1 MRGSCLQTGGVGGG
15 GHSPP
20 LVPRRLVR
28 VWRRCG
34 QRPLPSGLR
43 PTSPSPQVSAGQ
55 GEKYTRLELQRRY
68 RGDALEALCGMTP
81 FCRKAPHER
90 KAALRRAADAA
101 DAADT
106 AAAADAAA
114 DAAAAAGGG
123 ADGGGG
129 LDVTLDV
136 ITSTH
141 RVWLGTGG
149 FAECPEAL
157 Y

>member
-1 MRGSCLQTGGVGGG
+1 MTSTLSLLLDDPALSEAQKKMLRLHLQQSRHMQHQLSVWEEPAPSVLGLT
-15 GHSPP
+15 PP
-20 LVPRRLVR
+20 
-28 VWRRCG
+28 
-34 QRPLPSGLR
+34 
-43 PTSPSPQVSAGQ
+43 SA
-55 GEKYTRLELQRRY
+55 
-68 RGDALEALCGMTP
+68 AEA
-81 FCRKAPHER
+81 
-90 KAALRRAADAA
+90 AAAADADADIA
-101 DAADT
+101 DAD
-106 AAAADAAA
+106 AADAAA

>member
-1 MRGSCLQTGGVGGG
+1 
-15 GHSPP
+15 
-20 LVPRRLVR
+20 
-28 VWRRCG
+28 
-34 QRPLPSGLR
+34 
-43 PTSPSPQVSAGQ
+43 
-55 GEKYTRLELQRRY
+55 
-68 RGDALEALCGMTP
+68 MTP

-90 KAALRRAADAA
+90 KAALRRAA
-101 DAADT
+101 
-106 AAAADAAA
+106 AADAAA
-114 DAAAAAGGG
+114 NAAGGGADGG